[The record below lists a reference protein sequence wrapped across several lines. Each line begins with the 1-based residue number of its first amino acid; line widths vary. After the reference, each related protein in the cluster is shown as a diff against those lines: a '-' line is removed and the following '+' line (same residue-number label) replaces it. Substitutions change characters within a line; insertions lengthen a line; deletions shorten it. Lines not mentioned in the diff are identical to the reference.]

1 MIRSRANSSGTELE
15 AGAAPM
21 AEVTLRNLQKD
32 FGAVTAVADLSLTI
46 NDGEFVTLLGPSG
59 CGKSTTLACIA
70 GLEDPSSGEI
80 LFDDQVVNDL
90 SPRNRD
96 IAMVFQDYALY
107 PHMSVYE
114 NMSFGLALRKVPK
127 KEADTVVRRVAGF
140 LGLTPLLDRRP
151 GQLSGG
157 QRQRVALGR
166 AIVRNPAVYLMDE
179 PLSNLDAA
187 LRVSTRSEIKQ
198 LQQELGTTTIFVTHD
213 QEEAMVLSDRIAIM
227 NSGVLQQFNEPKVIY
242 GRPVNIFVAAFIG
255 SPKMNLIEG
264 TPQTVDGT
272 SRFVGTDP
280 AITVEL
286 PKSMAG
292 NAPERLTLGVRPE
305 HVRLGRTNDGSMTGE
320 ITLVEPVGSVT
331 YVDVKLGSVTVKVST
346 NPEDDFQDNETV
358 SVVFQPNRLLFFDL
372 DSGLRVFPE

>member
-1 MIRSRANSSGTELE
+1 
-15 AGAAPM
+15 M
-21 AEVTLRNLQKD
+21 AQVTLRNLEKN
-32 FGAVTAVADLSLTI
+32 FGPVSAVSNLSLTI
-46 NDGEFVTLLGPSG
+46 EDGEFVTLLGPSG

-70 GLEDPSSGEI
+70 GLEDPSAGEI
-80 LFDDQVVNDL
+80 VFNDRVVNDL

-114 NMSFGLALRKVPK
+114 NMTFGLNLRNVPK
-127 KEADTVVRRVAGF
+127 QEADAVVKRVAGF
-140 LGLTPLLDRRP
+140 LGLSPLLNRRP

-213 QEEAMVLSDRIAIM
+213 QEEALVLSDRIAIM
-227 NSGVLQQFNEPKVIY
+227 SSGLLQQFDEPKAIY
-242 GRPVNIFVAAFIG
+242 SRPVNIFVAGFIG

-264 TPQTVDGT
+264 SSKVVDGEP
-272 SRFVGTDP
+272 RFIGVNESIVVP
-280 AITVEL
+280 LSQEAIAT
-286 PKSMAG
+286 
-292 NAPERLTLGVRPE
+292 APEQVILGVRPE
-305 HVRLGRTNDGSMTGE
+305 HVRLERSGDTLMAGQ
-320 ITLVEPVGSVT
+320 ITLVEPVGAVT
-331 YVDVKLGSVTVKVST
+331 YVDVRLGSTILKVST
-346 NPEDDFQDNETV
+346 DPEDDFQDGE
-358 SVVFQPNRLLFFDL
+358 SVLVGFQPNHILLFAAE
-372 DSGLRVFPE
+372 SGLRIYPK

>member
-1 MIRSRANSSGTELE
+1 
-15 AGAAPM
+15 M
-21 AEVTLRNLQKD
+21 AQVTLRNLQKD
-32 FGAVTAVADLSLTI
+32 FGSVAAVSNLSLTI
-46 NDGEFVTLLGPSG
+46 EDGEFVTLVGPSG

-80 LFDDQVVNDL
+80 LFGDQVVNDL

-114 NMSFGLALRKVPK
+114 NMSFGLALRKVPS
-127 KEADTVVRRVAGF
+127 KEADSIVRRVAGF

-198 LQQELGTTTIFVTHD
+198 LQQQLGTTTIFVTHD

-227 NSGVLQQFNEPKVIY
+227 NSGVLQQFDVPKVIY
-242 GRPVNIFVAAFIG
+242 SLPANIFVAGFIG
-255 SPKMNLIEG
+255 SPKMNLIQG
-264 TPQTVDGT
+264 SIAMSDGVLK
-272 SRFVGTDP
+272 FVGTDTAISVDLP
-280 AITVEL
+280 ANVAAG
-286 PKSMAG
+286 MA
-292 NAPERLTLGVRPE
+292 EQMTLGIRPE
-305 HVRLGRTNDGSMTGE
+305 HIRLERKADVRLRGV
-320 ITLVEPVGSVT
+320 ITLVEPVGSIT
-331 YVDVKLGSVTVKVST
+331 YVDVKVGSTIIKVST
-346 NPEDDFQDNETV
+346 NPEEDFQDNESV
-358 SVVFQPNRLLFFDL
+358 SVEFPAGRILFFAADT
-372 DSGLRVFPE
+372 GLRIYPH

>member
-1 MIRSRANSSGTELE
+1 
-15 AGAAPM
+15 M
-21 AEVTLRNLQKD
+21 AEVTLRKLQKD
-32 FGAVTAVADLSLTI
+32 FGAVTAVADLSLTV

-127 KEADTVVRRVAGF
+127 KDADTVVRRVAGF

-227 NSGVLQQFNEPKVIY
+227 NSGILQQFDEPKVIY

-264 TPQTVDGT
+264 SPQSVDGT
-272 SRFVGTDP
+272 SRFVGTES
-280 AITVEL
+280 AITVDL

-292 NAPERLTLGVRPE
+292 SAPERLTLGVRPE
-305 HVRLGRTNDGSMTGE
+305 HVRLSRTNDGSMSGE

-331 YVDVKLGSVTVKVST
+331 YVDVKLGSVTVKAST
-346 NPEDDFQDNETV
+346 NPEDDYQDNEPV
-358 SVVFQPNRLLFFDL
+358 SVVFQPNRLLFFDTET
-372 DSGLRVFPE
+372 GLRIFPD

>member
-1 MIRSRANSSGTELE
+1 
-15 AGAAPM
+15 M
-21 AEVTLRNLQKD
+21 AQVTLRNLQKD
-32 FGAVTAVADLSLTI
+32 FGAVSAVSNLSLTI
-46 NDGEFVTLLGPSG
+46 EDGEFVTLLGPSG

-70 GLEDPSSGEI
+70 GLEDPSSGDI

-114 NMSFGLALRKVPK
+114 NMTFGLTLRKVPK
-127 KEADTVVRRVAGF
+127 QEADAVVQRVAGF
-140 LGLTPLLDRRP
+140 LGLAPLLERRP

-213 QEEAMVLSDRIAIM
+213 QEEALVLSDRIAIM
-227 NSGVLQQFNEPKVIY
+227 SGGILQQFDEPKVIY
-242 GRPVNIFVAAFIG
+242 GAPVNVFVAGFIG
-255 SPKMNLIEG
+255 SPKMNLIG
-264 TPQTVDGT
+264 GAPKVIDGEL
-272 SRFVGTDP
+272 RFVGSDA
-280 AITVEL
+280 AIVARL
-286 PKSMAG
+286 PDAAIAH
-292 NAPERLTLGVRPE
+292 APDQVVLGVRPE
-305 HVRLGRTNDGSMTGE
+305 HVRLKRAGDTLMTGT
-320 ITLVEPVGSVT
+320 ITLVEPVGAVT
-331 YVDVKLGSVTVKVST
+331 YVDVRVGSTVIKAST
-346 NPEDDFQDNETV
+346 DPEDDFQDGETV
-358 SVVFQPNRLLFFDL
+358 SVEFQSNRLLLFAQ
-372 DSGLRVFPE
+372 DSGLRIHPE